1 MKAFTQGPDES
12 GRFGRG
18 LVHLPIADDKNSA
31 QAYPCDVGFNEEFG
45 LI

>member
-1 MKAFTQGPDES
+1 MKAFTQGTDES

-18 LVHLPIADDKNSA
+18 LVHFPIADDENSA
-31 QAYPCDVGFNEEFG
+31 QAYPRDVEFDEAYE

>member
-1 MKAFTQGPDES
+1 MKVFTQGMDER

-18 LVHLPIADDKNSA
+18 LVHFPIADDENSA
-31 QAYPCDVGFNEEFG
+31 QAYPRDVGFNEEYG